1 MTKQQKLCVGA
12 GSAFGL
18 CVLAL
23 GWFLYSAYAER
34 KEIMEGGEETPEG
47 LESAKGK
54 YGDFFQKNPEANL
67 QVVFAVINDTV
78 FDLGQQTLADIAP
91 EYAV

>member
-34 KEIMEGGEETPEG
+34 KEIM
-47 LESAKGK
+47 SARSKPRILMITNDPSSPK
-54 YGDFFQKNPEANL
+54 
-67 QVVFAVINDTV
+67 VVINV
-78 FDLGQQTLADIAP
+78 NI
-91 EYAV
+91 E